1 MSDALYQR
9 ALALTAVV
17 YRVLSVPG
25 AGDEARRQ
33 ALQKRALE
41 LPQQVRRLGAR
52 PGAGEL
58 VQLRSALADFR
69 QWLEDEQ
76 GAERPVP
83 MAEFEK
89 RAGAFSRALSALKP
103 PA

>member
-17 YRVLSVPG
+17 YRVLSVPD

>member
-1 MSDALYQR
+1 M
-9 ALALTAVV
+9 
-17 YRVLSVPG
+17 LSATRPCGVILFH
-25 AGDEARRQ
+25 RNIYN
-33 ALQKRALE
+33 
-41 LPQQVRRLGAR
+41 PQQVRRLGAR